1 MPAPLRTALYAIL
14 AILMLMLMITVHEL
28 GHYLVGKI
36 FKFKINE
43 FSIGMGPAIFKRKMK
58 SGEQFSIRA
67 FPLGGFCAFEGEDDD
82 KDDPNA
88 FNNKKPW
95 QRILVLIAGAFMNYV
110 LALLIIILSMSIYG
124 QTVMGVQYARHDD
137 AIYGQTIESQIPA
150 DKSINDGEYILSI
163 TKNGKKTNVYIT
175 VDLISA
181 LNHAKKGDEVTLEIM
196 KGDKNTEKKTI
207 ILRSDVE
214 CKNITEVTKV
224 YEALGIGSAMQVEP
238 TSENSLFKNG
248 DFIIKIGKT
257 GEEYKNATFVYSAD
271 DIAYVLKNFDGDSF
285 TIWTSRENAEAKRR
299 EATRL
304 VIQVI
309 PPLSDELKAAASS
322 GGEAVM
328 AALGVKDTG
337 VRSYYTAAKYMK
349 LGFFRTIGHSFE
361 YSFKIAGTV
370 FRTLGQLLTGKLGLS
385 AVGGTVTTIVTTTKV
400 ISYGLVYALEIMSF
414 MGVNLAVFNLLPI
427 PALDGA
433 RVVFCLIEWIRK
445 KPVNRKVEAAVNGIG
460 LILIL
465 GFAILVDIL
474 QFI

>member
-1 MPAPLRTALYAIL
+1 MIYNLLAMPTVLRTALYAIL

-43 FSIGMGPAIFKRKMK
+43 FAIGMGPAIFKRKMK
-58 SGEQFSIRA
+58 SGEQFSIRL
-67 FPLGGFCAFEGEDDD
+67 FPFGGFCAFEGEDDD

-95 QRILVLIAGAFMNYV
+95 QRILVLIAGAFMNYI

-137 AIYGQTIESQIPA
+137 AIYGQTIDSQIPA

-163 TKNGKKTNVYIT
+163 TKNGKKTNVYMT

-238 TSENSLFKNG
+238 TREDSPLKSGN
-248 DFIIKIGKT
+248 FIIKIGKT

-285 TIWTSRENAEAKRR
+285 AIWTSRDNS
-299 EATRL
+299 
-304 VIQVI
+304 VIFT
-309 PPLSDELKAAASS
+309 LSDELKTAASS
-322 GGEAVM
+322 GGEAIM

-370 FRTLGQLLTGKLGLS
+370 FRTLGQLLTGKLGLN

-400 ISYGLVYALEIMSF
+400 ISYGFVYALEIMSF
-414 MGVNLAVFNLLPI
+414 IGVNLAVFNLLPI

-445 KPVNRKVEAAVNGIG
+445 KPVNRKIEAAVNGIG

>member
-1 MPAPLRTALYAIL
+1 MPTALRTALYAIL

-110 LALLIIILSMSIYG
+110 LAILIIILSMSIYG

-163 TKNGKKTNVYIT
+163 TRNGKKTNVYMT

-238 TSENSLFKNG
+238 TRENTSLKSG

-257 GEEYKNATFVYSAD
+257 GEKYENATFVYSAD
-271 DIAYVLKNFDGDSF
+271 DIAYILKNLDGGAF
-285 TIWTSRENAEAKRR
+285 VIWTSKYS
-299 EATRL
+299 L
-304 VIQVI
+304 VNF
-309 PPLSDELKAAASS
+309 PLSDELKAAANS
-322 GGEAVM
+322 GGEAIM
-328 AALGVKDTG
+328 AALGIKDTG

-361 YSFKIAGTV
+361 YSFKLAGTV

-414 MGVNLAVFNLLPI
+414 IGVNLAVLNLLPI

-445 KPVNRKVEAAVNGIG
+445 KPVNRKIEAAVNGIG